1 MYLKIG
7 NELINELLKTVLNP
21 EHFLF
26 KGLTRTYF
34 RDKV

>member
-7 NELINELLKTVLNP
+7 NELKKTVLNP